1 MIQCGSPCPRGTE
14 CDEGEECF
22 GYTKC
27 NYELTELK
35 SYIMIRLDGPSDEM
49 DEITLDIFTGT
60 FSDMIRDYLA
70 DDLMMH
76 LNSFDVIEQTRY
88 SDTFDE
94 YIDVKVTTTALY
106 RLDLRRDFDNII
118 ENIINL
124 NQHEVK
130 RLLKQ
135 TGSGESQGYFVAVS
149 EIRARAIPITSSPS
163 NSPSISP
170 SSKVRTTIVPSVSYH
185 TYANSHFSSFA
196 SILILAIHDT
206 IFIPFNINITIQ
218 DTIYTSINI
227 NLTIQKSHR

>member
-1 MIQCGSPCPRGTE
+1 
-14 CDEGEECF
+14 
-22 GYTKC
+22 
-27 NYELTELK
+27 
-35 SYIMIRLDGPSDEM
+35 MIRLDGPFVEM

-60 FSDMIRDYLA
+60 ISDMIRDYLA

-88 SDTFDE
+88 IDIFDE

-106 RLDLRRDFDNII
+106 RLNRRQDFDSII

-135 TGSGESQGYFVAVS
+135 IGSAQRQEYFEDVN

-163 NSPSISP
+163 NFPSASPTSL
-170 SSKVRTTIVPSVSYH
+170 VRTTTLSSHVSYIMQTLISLFH
-185 TYANSHFSSFA
+185 SFIHSSLL
-196 SILILAIHDT
+196 SC
-206 IFIPFNINITIQ
+206 
-218 DTIYTSINI
+218 
-227 NLTIQKSHR
+227 NLYPLQYQCHHPRYNLYLHQYQCHHPRVPQIRQY

>member
-1 MIQCGSPCPRGTE
+1 MLQCGRPCPRGTE

-22 GYTKC
+22 GDTKC
-27 NYELTELK
+27 NYELSDLK

-49 DEITLDIFTGT
+49 DDITLDIFTGT
-60 FSDMIRDYLA
+60 ISDMIRDYLA

-76 LNSFDVIEQTRY
+76 LSSFDVIEQTRY
-88 SDTFDE
+88 VDIFDE

-106 RLDLRRDFDNII
+106 RLNLRRNFDNII

-135 TGSGESQGYFVAVS
+135 MGSAERQEYFEAVN

-163 NSPSISP
+163 SSPSTSP
-170 SSKVRTTIVPSVSYH
+170 TSLVRTTYTCQVVFH
-185 TYANSHFSSFA
+185 
-196 SILILAIHDT
+196 
-206 IFIPFNINITIQ
+206 TIQ
-218 DTIYTSINI
+218 TLIS
-227 NLTIQKSHR
+227 LFH

>member
-1 MIQCGSPCPRGTE
+1 MLQCGRPCPRGTE

-22 GYTKC
+22 GDTKC

-49 DEITLDIFTGT
+49 NETSLDIFTGT
-60 FSDMIRDYLA
+60 FSDMMRDYLA

-118 ENIINL
+118 ENIINM

-130 RLLKQ
+130 RLLKN
-135 TGSGESQGYFVAVS
+135 TGSAESQGYFVAVN

-170 SSKVRTTIVPSVSYH
+170 SSLVRTMTIVPSVSCHIHMQTLISLFCIY
-185 TYANSHFSSFA
+185 SF
-196 SILILAIHDT
+196 
-206 IFIPFNINITIQ
+206 
-218 DTIYTSINI
+218 
-227 NLTIQKSHR
+227 

>member
-14 CDEGEECF
+14 CDDGEECF
-22 GYTKC
+22 RDTKC
-27 NYELTELK
+27 NYELSELK

-49 DEITLDIFTGT
+49 DEISLDIFTGT
-60 FSDMIRDYLA
+60 ISDMIKDYLA

-76 LNSFDVIEQTRY
+76 PNSFAVIEQTRY

-94 YIDVKVTTTALY
+94 YIDVKVTASALY

-135 TGSGESQGYFVAVS
+135 AGSAESQGCFVAVS

-170 SSKVRTTIVPSVSYH
+170 SSQVRTSYTGQLFH
-185 TYANSHFSSFA
+185 IIYMQ
-196 SILILAIHDT
+196 ILI
-206 IFIPFNINITIQ
+206 
-218 DTIYTSINI
+218 
-227 NLTIQKSHR
+227 SHLLHLF

>member
-1 MIQCGSPCPRGTE
+1 MLQCGRPCPRGTE

-22 GYTKC
+22 RDTKC

-49 DEITLDIFTGT
+49 DDIALDIFTGT
-60 FSDMIRDYLA
+60 FSDMMRDYLA

-94 YIDVKVTTTALY
+94 YIDVKVTATALY
-106 RLDLRRDFDNII
+106 RLNLRRDFDNII

-135 TGSGESQGYFVAVS
+135 TGSAESQGYFVAVN

-170 SSKVRTTIVPSVSYH
+170 SSLVRTSYTCH
-185 TYANSHFSSFA
+185 VFISCTCKLSFLSYASTV
-196 SILILAIHDT
+196 ILAIHDT

-227 NLTIQKSHR
+227 NLTIQESHR